1 MIRPLR
7 SAPAG
12 TQPAEAE
19 QRLRRT
25 RRGAALTLVFASVLA
40 TGAAT
45 GSWGGEPADE
55 RPPRAARAPSPDS
68 LHPAGDARPADP
80 PPRAAAP
87 AAPGYDDHS
96 REVSRSG
103 DRWSSVY
110 TRREYEGFKRG
121 LEGQYVGVGLWARR
135 LPSGVISVDRVQP
148 GSPAARAGLRAGDRL
163 RSIDGV
169 PVTGRPVTEVVARLR
184 GDVPQ
189 DDTAASRPTGTSAP
203 PPAQGP
209 EPGGAPAASQPGPA
223 EQPAGPYGSGGSQGP
238 QGPGGPHDAP
248 DEAEAVEAA
257 EPADDEGAAEPD
269 PAEPGTHDAVRA
281 PVAPDAPGGTGPRT
295 GDGPAGGTTTGA
307 SDHTGTTDPAG
318 SAGPTR
324 EDGRTGGPGAA
335 GDDAPAAGG
344 APSGDG
350 SRGAA
355 GRRGDA
361 ADEAAGTEVV
371 LGLERAGRQWSQ
383 TLRRSRLAAR
393 NVTVHRLTDGEPDAT
408 RIKVEAFTKHT
419 GDQVRRAV
427 RAAPKGDALVLDL
440 RGNSGGLVTEATTAA
455 SAFLDGGLVG
465 TYDVRGDQRV
475 LNADRGGDTQTPLV
489 VLVDGGTMSA
499 GELLT
504 GALQDRGRAVVIG
517 SQTFGKGSVQLPT
530 ERPDGS
536 VAEETVGQYRTPA
549 GRGVEGVG
557 ISPDLSAGDDAE
569 QRAQS
574 VLSGLGGGA

>member
-1 MIRPLR
+1 M
-7 SAPAG
+7 
-12 TQPAEAE
+12 
-19 QRLRRT
+19 
-25 RRGAALTLVFASVLA
+25 
-40 TGAAT
+40 
-45 GSWGGEPADE
+45 
-55 RPPRAARAPSPDS
+55 
-68 LHPAGDARPADP
+68 
-80 PPRAAAP
+80 
-87 AAPGYDDHS
+87 
-96 REVSRSG
+96 
-103 DRWSSVY
+103 
-110 TRREYEGFKRG
+110 
-121 LEGQYVGVGLWARR
+121 
-135 LPSGVISVDRVQP
+135 
-148 GSPAARAGLRAGDRL
+148 
-163 RSIDGV
+163 
-169 PVTGRPVTEVVARLR
+169 ARLR
-184 GDVPQ
+184 GDVPEG
-189 DDTAASRPTGTSAP
+189 DTTAASRPTGATAP

-209 EPGGAPAASQPGPA
+209 ERGGAPAASPTDPA
-223 EQPAGPYGSGGSQGP
+223 RQPAGPYESGGSRRA
-238 QGPGGPHDAP
+238 GGSHDAP
-248 DEAEAVEAA
+248 DAAEAAGPAHAEDAA
-257 EPADDEGAAEPD
+257 APD
-269 PAEPGTHDAVRA
+269 PAEPGAHGAVRNPA
-281 PVAPDAPGGTGPRT
+281 APDAPRTDDGSDRAGT
-295 GDGPAGGTTTGA
+295 AGTTDSTE
-307 SDHTGTTDPAG
+307 STDSTGTTD
-318 SAGPTR
+318 TR
-324 EDGRTGGPGAA
+324 GTPGTADATGGTGRAGA
-335 GDDAPAAGG
+335 
-344 APSGDG
+344 SGDG
-350 SRGAA
+350 SGDAA

-408 RIKVEAFTKHT
+408 RIKVEAFTKNT

-557 ISPDLSAGDDAE
+557 ITPDLSADDDAE